1 MTPVPEPLIGAWR
14 VMASSGQGAYG
25 TVYRV
30 EHVRQVPPSPFAL
43 KLAIHPEDP
52 RFERE
57 AELLSRIH
65 HPHVPR
71 LQDRGWWIPPGGPS
85 FPYLVIEWVE
95 GVSLYDWAA
104 ERAVTSRQVLRLLA
118 QVARALEATHAA
130 EGTHRDV
137 KGHNVRVRPDGHA
150 VLVDFGSCHYQG
162 APTLTRHPP
171 PPGTSQYYS
180 PESLRFQWEH
190 HRDPTT
196 RYLAQPADDVYA
208 LGVTAYRLV
217 TGRYPLAIDSKKTR
231 HGVQLIAPAWVPP
244 RKWVRLAQE
253 LEALIQQMLSYE
265 PSQRGEAA
273 EIASTLERAAQT
285 ARSEA
290 DQPITPRSSLPDSR
304 KSAYFLRSS
313 SKPSAWPWPIV
324 TVGVCLSLMVW
335 WAGPATWR
343 HLLPIAAQPK
353 QDERTVGLSDTAP
366 EVSATEPSLVPVQRS
381 IGRNMP
387 KEPFPGQRRPPCA
400 KDETPINGG
409 CWGQSPGGSPPCG
422 ERSVEWKNKC
432 YWPV

>member
-1 MTPVPEPLIGAWR
+1 
-14 VMASSGQGAYG
+14 
-25 TVYRV
+25 
-30 EHVRQVPPSPFAL
+30 
-43 KLAIHPEDP
+43 
-52 RFERE
+52 
-57 AELLSRIH
+57 
-65 HPHVPR
+65 
-71 LQDRGWWIPPGGPS
+71 
-85 FPYLVIEWVE
+85 
-95 GVSLYDWAA
+95 
-104 ERAVTSRQVLRLLA
+104 VTSRQVLRLLA

-150 VLVDFGSCHYQG
+150 VLVNFGSCHYRG

-171 PPGTSQYYS
+171 PPGTSQYYC

-190 HRDPTT
+190 HRDPT
-196 RYLAQPADDVYA
+196 
-208 LGVTAYRLV
+208 
-217 TGRYPLAIDSKKTR
+217 
-231 HGVQLIAPAWVPP
+231 
-244 RKWVRLAQE
+244 
-253 LEALIQQMLSYE
+253 
-265 PSQRGEAA
+265 
-273 EIASTLERAAQT
+273 TLERAAQT

-387 KEPFPGQRRPPCA
+387 KEPFPGQRLPPCA